1 MGILDKGAEI
11 VGAVAAVEARN
22 EVDRH
27 GTHGTHGTHDRPVSL
42 TMRTLRLP
50 LAAHAC
56 AMAIAAASVAML
68 GACTVTPWH
77 STASQGDDASAAASE
92 AAAPS
97 STPTETPI
105 ETPAPAI
112 VAEVPPSSAAA
123 DFYCV
128 KAGDT
133 LSRIAAAH
141 KQRAADIA
149 AWNKLPASGMVKVG
163 QLLRVAPPTKASA
176 TAPATAT
183 PAATPATL
191 PAKSLAAPASPP
203 APATASS
210 SAALASTA
218 PSAPTT
224 PSRPVASAP
233 GSSTSSAS
241 SASSAPA
248 QPAAAAHAN
257 ARLAWPVSGSVVTPF
272 APGKLRGIVIACAAG
287 APVKAAAAGRV
298 MYAGSGMK
306 GYGKLVIVK
315 HNAHLITAYGR
326 NGRLLVKQGDTVK
339 LGQQIATSGADA
351 AGVGALLF
359 EVRENG
365 RPVDPVAQLPR
376 KQP

>member
-27 GTHGTHGTHDRPVSL
+27 GTHGTHDRPASL

-50 LAAHAC
+50 LAARAC

-133 LSRIAAAH
+133 LSRIAATH

-163 QLLRVAPPTKASA
+163 QLLRVAPP
-176 TAPATAT
+176 
-183 PAATPATL
+183 
-191 PAKSLAAPASPP
+191 AK
-203 APATASS
+203 ATASS
-210 SAALASTA
+210 SAALAPTA

-224 PSRPVASAP
+224 PSRPVASTP
-233 GSSTSSAS
+233 TSSTSSTS